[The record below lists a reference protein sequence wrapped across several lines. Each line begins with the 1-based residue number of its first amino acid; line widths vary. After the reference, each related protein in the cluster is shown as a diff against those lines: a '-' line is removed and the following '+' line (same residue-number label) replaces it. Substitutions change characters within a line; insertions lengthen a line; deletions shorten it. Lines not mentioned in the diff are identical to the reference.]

1 MLTPE
6 EMTVMREHPAIGAEI
21 LKDVEFLREAAR
33 AVRNHHERWDGT
45 GYPDGLVGD
54 AIPIVARIVNA
65 ADTWDACRSHRPYQQ
80 AMSVEDALGVMER
93 LRGNQID
100 PAVHEALV
108 RVMRRRRA
116 ISEERAA
123 DRAAGS

>member
-1 MLTPE
+1 
-6 EMTVMREHPAIGAEI
+6 
-21 LKDVEFLREAAR
+21 
-33 AVRNHHERWDGT
+33 
-45 GYPDGLVGD
+45 
-54 AIPIVARIVNA
+54 
-65 ADTWDACRSHRPYQQ
+65 
-80 AMSVEDALGVMER
+80 MER